1 MIDDDY
7 RSMIQNLNEKPMIFF
22 YNTLHHFKTSDT
34 PLYTFLTGGAGVGK
48 SVLLRSL
55 YQALIKFFNN
65 RVGKNPDNIKILLC
79 APTGKAAHNIGGG
92 TVHSAFGIP
101 VWRGFAL
108 SHLTCINLIS

>member
-7 RSMIQNLNEKPMIFF
+7 RSMIQNLNEKQMIFF

-34 PLYTFLTGGAGVGK
+34 PLYTFQTDGAGVGK

-65 RVGKNPDNIKILLC
+65 RRKPRQYQYFVMRSNWQSC
-79 APTGKAAHNIGGG
+79 TQH
-92 TVHSAFGIP
+92 
-101 VWRGFAL
+101 WR
-108 SHLTCINLIS
+108 